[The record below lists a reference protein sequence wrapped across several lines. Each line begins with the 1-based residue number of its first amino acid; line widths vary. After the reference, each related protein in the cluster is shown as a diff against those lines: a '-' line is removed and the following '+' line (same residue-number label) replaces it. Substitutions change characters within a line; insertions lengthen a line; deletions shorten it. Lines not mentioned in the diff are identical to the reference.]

1 MDATTSIDSAVTS
14 NLTSAFSD
22 VTPTE
27 YEGQVTWSAE
37 LAIFMAVIACYGAA
51 GNLFIIGAVLLRP
64 NLRTRGN
71 AFVIN
76 LAVADLIVTGYIMP
90 LGIATSQYKL
100 KPFSDVL
107 CDFNAFLV
115 VTTCGVSTQSL
126 MLIAIERYFH
136 VCRMRQY
143 DRVFTPQ
150 LVAVYIVFA
159 WLYTMA
165 WSMQGW
171 TGWTKYYYGHDY
183 FLCLFYGPESMSYD
197 VCLVVFGILL
207 PLIVLLFCY
216 ISIYR
221 VVQSSRKAIEAH
233 KTAGSPNARKTRH
246 IKKVQARERKFIL
259 MLVTIVVVFCVCWAP
274 GAGVMAVSGLYG
286 EDGVPVLA
294 YTVTI
299 WIALCNSALN
309 SIIYGTMNTN
319 FRRGYLQIAT
329 IVFCC
334 CCRERRAE
342 LLAKY
347 GVTSHDRSLESK
359 SNLESR
365 TNMSEL
371 SRSNKAFDVETEF
384 STLPR
389 QEKTA
394 ENKLKY

>member
-100 KPFSDVL
+100 KPFSDAL

-115 VTTCGVSTQSL
+115 VTTCGISTQSL

-143 DRVFTPQ
+143 DRVFTPT

-159 WLYTMA
+159 WLYTLVA
-165 WSMQGW
+165 VDYGDHQTPLSAI
-171 TGWTKYYYGHDY
+171 YY
-183 FLCLFYGPESMSYD
+183 S
-197 VCLVVFGILL
+197 VV
-207 PLIVLLFCY
+207 
-216 ISIYR
+216 
-221 VVQSSRKAIEAH
+221 
-233 KTAGSPNARKTRH
+233 
-246 IKKVQARERKFIL
+246 
-259 MLVTIVVVFCVCWAP
+259 
-274 GAGVMAVSGLYG
+274 
-286 EDGVPVLA
+286 
-294 YTVTI
+294 TVTTLGYGDVLPASGPAQVVAMAQVI
-299 WIALCNSALN
+299 IGYVMLGGLL
-309 SIIYGTMNTN
+309 SIISNKM
-319 FRRGYLQIAT
+319 
-329 IVFCC
+329 V
-334 CCRERRAE
+334 RRAE
-342 LLAKY
+342 
-347 GVTSHDRSLESK
+347 
-359 SNLESR
+359 
-365 TNMSEL
+365 
-371 SRSNKAFDVETEF
+371 
-384 STLPR
+384 
-389 QEKTA
+389 
-394 ENKLKY
+394 